1 MDVVLGVSWTAPGS
15 AMEAGALLVEQQ
27 SLWPRTH
34 LKMNPMG
41 KKNRQRSEWKEKGC
55 SMKQS
60 LCSLDY
66 HEVLAVHFRDS
77 KSHGLLRGL
86 FT

>member
-41 KKNRQRSEWKEKGC
+41 EKIGRDLSGRKK
-55 SMKQS
+55 
-60 LCSLDY
+60 
-66 HEVLAVHFRDS
+66 VVP
-77 KSHGLLRGL
+77 
-86 FT
+86 